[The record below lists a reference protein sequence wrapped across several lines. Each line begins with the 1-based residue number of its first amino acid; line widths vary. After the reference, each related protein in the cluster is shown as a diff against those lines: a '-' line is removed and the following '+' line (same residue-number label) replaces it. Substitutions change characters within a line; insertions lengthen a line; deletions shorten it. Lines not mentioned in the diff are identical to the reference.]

1 MSIMMAQMGLAGIGM
16 ATDYMA
22 ARDEAAMARKMQKY
36 QNTVNQMNARRQTSA
51 VNVNESR
58 MRSAGAQAED
68 MIRRTSIV
76 DQGRAAVAAA
86 SAGVKG
92 NSVDMVNREMQGSA
106 DRASFAARRQLNQ
119 QLSDSAEMKKSIAIG
134 AVVNEDI
141 QIIPKPSMGAML
153 LGAGTNMLS
162 IYQSHQPDQR
172 PLA

>member
-16 ATDYMA
+16 VTDYMA

-36 QNTVNQMNARRQTSA
+36 RNAVNQLNARRQTSA

-92 NSVDMVNREMQGSA
+92 NSVSLVSREMQGSA

-119 QLSDSAEMKKSIAIG
+119 QMADSKQQKASIAIG
-134 AVVNEDI
+134 AVMNEDI

-153 LGAGTNMLS
+153 LGAGTNLLS
-162 IYQSHQPDQR
+162 IYQSHQPDQQ

>member
-16 ATDYMA
+16 VTDYMA

-36 QNTVNQMNARRQTSA
+36 RNAVNQLNARRQTSA

-86 SAGVKG
+86 AAGVKG
-92 NSVDMVNREMQGSA
+92 NSVSMVSREMQGSA

-119 QLSDSAEMKKSIAIG
+119 QMADSKQQKASIAIG
-134 AVVNEDI
+134 AVMNEDI

-153 LGAGTNMLS
+153 LGAGTNLLS
-162 IYQSHQPDQR
+162 IYQSHQPDQQ

>member
-16 ATDYMA
+16 VTDYMA

-36 QNTVNQMNARRQTSA
+36 RNAVNQLNARRQTSA

-68 MIRRTSIV
+68 MIRRTRIV

-86 SAGVKG
+86 AAGGQG
-92 NSVDMVNREMQGSA
+92 NSVSMVSREMQGSA

-119 QLSDSAEMKKSIAIG
+119 QMADSKQQKASIAIG
-134 AVVNEDI
+134 AVMNEDI
-141 QIIPKPSMGAML
+141 QIIPKPSMSAML
-153 LGAGTNMLS
+153 LGAGTNLLS
-162 IYQSHQPDQR
+162 IYQSHQPDQQ